1 LREPPPT
8 EFSPQRKENI
18 FISLKT
24 GNVKKKMG
32 RERRFPRRTAVG
44 QFYLRMR
51 PPEPEDDA
59 PLDEPEDER
68 EGALELREEELPL
81 RDGAL

>member
-32 RERRFPRRTAVG
+32 RERRFPPRPTSRS
-44 QFYLRMR
+44 YLRMR
-51 PPEPEDDA
+51 PPEPEDDE
-59 PLDEPEDER
+59 PLDELEDER
-68 EGALELREEELPL
+68 EGALELREEEPPL